1 MPRSTSDS
9 MSPDAPVS
17 LVLPCGAIGLVG
29 GWLTADV
36 LEMDELVPRFLLAG
50 VTPIVAALLGHYLTS
65 RIGGVRGDG
74 AMALGAGEA
83 PVDGAPWVDAP
94 WVDAPGKW
102 TRRGP
107 FMAGMLALWAI
118 VVAGVVNGMTIGL
131 VAGPAG
137 MIIGAAFGAVFAL
150 PFVPALAVVLSA
162 ANRVGRARTGSIV
175 ALSDR
180 RAVWA
185 ATAAV
190 TAVALQLGSGL
201 PGAAAPD
208 LERLVAAM
216 GFAVVAGLCMVDAVA
231 MARVL
236 KLPRERSGAG
246 DEVAERIAAEI
257 EAGETGAMAA
267 GEDGGAGSAAR
278 AGGKGTGE
286 RIDLGLGDEV
296 QVEVVRPIHAYRG
309 AQQIAR
315 VVWGDRER
323 AVAALRAGLMRGA
336 AALATGAALW
346 GEVWR

>member
-17 LVLPCGAIGLVG
+17 LVFPCGAIGLVG

-36 LEMDELVPRFLLAG
+36 LEMDELVPRGLLAG
-50 VTPIVAALLGHYLTS
+50 VTPIVAALLGHYLTP
-65 RIGGVRGDG
+65 RIGGVWGDG
-74 AMALGAGEA
+74 AMAFGAGEA
-83 PVDGAPWVDAP
+83 PLDGVP

-137 MIIGAAFGAVFAL
+137 MLIGAAFGAVFAL
-150 PFVPALAVVLSA
+150 PFVPALAVVLIA
-162 ANRVGRARTGSIV
+162 ANRVGRARTGSSV

-190 TAVALQLGSGL
+190 IAVALQLGSGL
-201 PGAAAPD
+201 PRAAAPD
-208 LERLVAAM
+208 LGRLVAAM
-216 GFAVVAGLCMVDAVA
+216 GFAVVAGLCALDALEL
-231 MARVL
+231 ARVL
-236 KLPRERSGAG
+236 KLPRERTGAG
-246 DEVAERIAAEI
+246 EEAAERIAEEI
-257 EAGETGAMAA
+257 EAGAMAA
-267 GEDGGAGSAAR
+267 GEDGGAGSVAQ

-296 QVEVVRPIHAYRG
+296 HVEVVRPTHAYRG

-315 VVWGDRER
+315 VVRGNRER

-336 AALATGAALW
+336 GALAIGAVLW
-346 GEVWR
+346 GEVWK

>member
-1 MPRSTSDS
+1 
-9 MSPDAPVS
+9 MSPDAPVP
-17 LVLPCGAIGLVG
+17 LVFPCGAIGLVG
-29 GWLTADV
+29 GWITADV

-50 VTPIVAALLGHYLTS
+50 VTPIVAALLGHYLTP

-74 AMALGAGEA
+74 SMAFGAGDA
-83 PVDGAPWVDAP
+83 PADGAP

-107 FMAGMLALWAI
+107 FVAGVLALWAI

-131 VAGPAG
+131 VVGPAG

-150 PFVPALAVVLSA
+150 PFVPALAVVLIA
-162 ANRVGRARTGSIV
+162 ANRVGRARAGSIV

-190 TAVALQLGSGL
+190 IAVALQLGSGL

-208 LERLVAAM
+208 LGRLVAAM
-216 GFAVVAGLCMVDAVA
+216 GFAVVAGLCALDALEI
-231 MARVL
+231 ARVL

-246 DEVAERIAAEI
+246 DEVAERIAGEI
-257 EAGETGAMAA
+257 EAGATGAGDDGAA
-267 GEDGGAGSAAR
+267 SSAAR
-278 AGGKGTGE
+278 AGWKGTGE

-296 QVEVVRPIHAYRG
+296 QVEVVRPTHAYRG

-315 VVWGDRER
+315 VVRGDRGR

-336 AALATGAALW
+336 GALAIGAALW
-346 GEVWR
+346 SEVWK

>member
-1 MPRSTSDS
+1 
-9 MSPDAPVS
+9 MSPDVPVS
-17 LVLPCGAIGLVG
+17 LVFPCGAIGLVG

-50 VTPIVAALLGHYLTS
+50 VTPIVAALLGHYLTP

-74 AMALGAGEA
+74 STAFGAGEA
-83 PVDGAPWVDAP
+83 PVDGAP

-150 PFVPALAVVLSA
+150 PFVPALAVVLIA
-162 ANRVGRARTGSIV
+162 ANRVGRARAGSIV

-190 TAVALQLGSGL
+190 IAVALQLGSGL
-201 PGAAAPD
+201 AGAAAPD
-208 LERLVAAM
+208 AGRLVAVM
-216 GFAVVAGLCMVDAVA
+216 GFAVMAGLCALDALEI
-231 MARVL
+231 ARVL

-257 EAGETGAMAA
+257 EAGATGA
-267 GEDGGAGSAAR
+267 GEDGGASGVAR

-296 QVEVVRPIHAYRG
+296 QVDVVRPTHAYRG

-315 VVWGDRER
+315 VVLGNRER

-336 AALATGAALW
+336 GALVIGAALW
-346 GEVWR
+346 GEVWM

>member
-1 MPRSTSDS
+1 
-9 MSPDAPVS
+9 MSPDAPVP
-17 LVLPCGAIGLVG
+17 LVFPCGAIGLVG
-29 GWLTADV
+29 GWITADV

-65 RIGGVRGDG
+65 RIGGVWGDG
-74 AMALGAGEA
+74 SMAFGAGDA
-83 PVDGAPWVDAP
+83 PADGLP

-107 FMAGMLALWAI
+107 FVAGVLALWAI

-137 MIIGAAFGAVFAL
+137 MIVGAAFGAVFAL
-150 PFVPALAVVLSA
+150 PFVPALAVVLIA
-162 ANRVGRARTGSIV
+162 ANRVGRARAGSIV
-175 ALSDR
+175 ARSDR

-190 TAVALQLGSGL
+190 IAVALQLGSGL
-201 PGAAAPD
+201 PEAAAPD
-208 LERLVAAM
+208 LGRLVAAM
-216 GFAVVAGLCMVDAVA
+216 GFAVVAGLCALDALEI
-231 MARVL
+231 ARVL

-257 EAGETGAMAA
+257 EAGAA
-267 GEDGGAGSAAR
+267 GAEDDGGAGSAAR

-296 QVEVVRPIHAYRG
+296 HVEVVRPTHAYRG

-315 VVWGDRER
+315 VVRGNRER
-323 AVAALRAGLMRGA
+323 TVAALRAGLMRGA
-336 AALATGAALW
+336 GALVVGAALW
-346 GEVWR
+346 GEVWK

>member
-1 MPRSTSDS
+1 

-29 GWLTADV
+29 GWLAADV
-36 LEMDELVPRFLLAG
+36 LATDEHALRFWLAG
-50 VTPIVAALLGHYLTS
+50 VTPIVAALLGYYLTPRS
-65 RIGGVRGDG
+65 GGVRGDG
-74 AMALGAGEA
+74 SMAFGAGDA
-83 PVDGAPWVDAP
+83 PADGLP

-102 TRRGP
+102 PRRGP
-107 FMAGMLALWAI
+107 FVEGVPALWAI
-118 VVAGVVNGMTIGL
+118 VAAGAVNGLIIGL
-131 VAGPAG
+131 VAGPAA
-137 MIIGAAFGAVFAL
+137 MIFGAAAGAVIAL

-162 ANRVGRARTGSIV
+162 ANRVGRARAGSIV

-190 TAVALQLGSGL
+190 IAVALQLGSGL
-201 PGAAAPD
+201 AGAAAPD
-208 LERLVAAM
+208 LGRLVAAM
-216 GFAVVAGLCMVDAVA
+216 GFGVVGGMCAMDA
-231 MARVL
+231 MDIARVL

-257 EAGETGAMAA
+257 EAGAMGVMAA
-267 GEDGGAGSAAR
+267 GDDGAAGSDAW

-296 QVEVVRPIHAYRG
+296 QVEMVRPTHAYRG

-315 VVWGDRER
+315 VVRGNRER

-336 AALATGAALW
+336 GALAIGAALW
-346 GEVWR
+346 GEVWK